1 MKEKERI
8 RKNDIIRAI
17 AGDGFQ
23 GVVIDD
29 DYFARERRENAIEQ
43 GYPAVMPE
51 LVSSDIE
58 MIIRRSDILVSELEH
73 KRCPR
78 YTNSYPIDDDYRE
91 ILYPSMHIN
100 RIQL

>member
-23 GVVIDD
+23 GVVIEN
-29 DYFARERRENAIEQ
+29 DYFARERRENLIEQ
-43 GYPAVMPE
+43 GYPVEMPE
-51 LVSSDIE
+51 LVATDIE
-58 MIIRRSDILVSELEH
+58 YIIRRSDRLVTELEH

-78 YTNSYPIDDDYRE
+78 YTDSYPIDDDLRE
-91 ILYPSMHIN
+91 IRYPSMHIT